1 MKKKI
6 IAKISEGL
14 GNQLFMYA
22 NSYSLSKTYNFDYYI
37 DISSGY
43 YQSKHIQKFVLDRFQ
58 ISAHKASNKYTFEN
72 FYKNLYKKILIFFDI
87 FYKNKKFF
95 FEIKQTNKFT
105 HYSPLNLTNAHEFFF
120 LDGNFESEKYF
131 SDYREDLLKEFVIK
145 NSEQFLDNKYLDII
159 KTSNVVSICVR
170 QNRFS
175 ERIENKFSSISFNKS
190 YLFVEKTIDYINKA
204 VKYFDKKVNNPKYL
218 IWSNNFD
225 NLEKYFDSKKFTF
238 VINDNDKI
246 LTDFYLLT
254 QCKYFIVGPST
265 FHWWGAWLSNFDD
278 KICVRPKDL
287 SPSNNKNFWPEKW
300 ISI

>member
-22 NSYSLSKTYNFDYYI
+22 NSYSLSKTYNLDYYI
-37 DISSGY
+37 DNLSGY
-43 YQSKHIQKFVLDRFQ
+43 YQSKHIQKFQLDRFQ
-58 ISAHKASNKYTFEN
+58 LSAQKASNEYIFDN

-95 FEIKQTNKFT
+95 FETKQTNKLT
-105 HYSPLNLTNAHEFFF
+105 HYSPLDLTNTHDFFF

-131 SDYREDLLKEFVIK
+131 LDYRDDLLKEFVIK
-145 NSEQFLDNKYLDII
+145 NSENFLENKYLDII
-159 KTSNVVSICVR
+159 KKSNVVSICVR

-175 ERIENKFSSISFNKS
+175 ERIGNKFSSIALNKS
-190 YLFVEKTIDYINKA
+190 FLFVEKTIDYINKA
-204 VKYFDKKVNNPKYL
+204 VKYFDKNVNNPKYL

-225 NLEKYFDSKKFTF
+225 NLEKYFDTKKFTF
-238 VINDNDKI
+238 VINNNDKV

-287 SPSNNKNFWPEKW
+287 NPSNNKNFWPDKW
-300 ISI
+300 LII

>member
-1 MKKKI
+1 MQKKI
-6 IAKISEGL
+6 ITKISEGL

-22 NSYSLSKTYNFDYYI
+22 NSYSLSKKYNFDYYI
-37 DISSGY
+37 DSLSGY
-43 YQSKHIQKFVLDRFQ
+43 YQSKHIQKFLLDRFH
-58 ISAHKASNKYTFEN
+58 ISAQKASNKYIFDN

-95 FEIKQTNKFT
+95 FEIKKTNKLT
-105 HYSPLNLTNAHEFFF
+105 HYSPLDLTNTHDFFF

-131 SDYREDLLKEFVIK
+131 LDFRDDLLKEFVIK
-145 NSEQFLDNKYLDII
+145 NSEHFLENEYLDII
-159 KTSNVVSICVR
+159 KKSNVVSICVR

-175 ERIENKFSSISFNKS
+175 ERIGNKFSSIGLNKS
-190 YLFVEKTIDYINKA
+190 FLFVEKTIDYINKA

-218 IWSNNFD
+218 IWSNNFY
-225 NLEKYFDSKKFTF
+225 NLEKYFDTKKFTF
-238 VINDNDKI
+238 VINNNDKV

-287 SPSNNKNFWPEKW
+287 NPSNNKNFWPDKW
-300 ISI
+300 LII

>member
-6 IAKISEGL
+6 ITKISEGL

-22 NSYSLSKTYNFDYYI
+22 NSYSLSRVNNFNHYI
-37 DISSGY
+37 DTLSGY
-43 YQSKHIQKFVLDRFQ
+43 YQSKHIQKFVLDRFN
-58 ISAHKASNKYTFEN
+58 ISANKASDKYIFEN
-72 FYKNLYKKILIFFDI
+72 FYKNSLKKILIFFDI
-87 FYKNKKFF
+87 FNKNKKFF
-95 FEIKQTNKFT
+95 FEKKITNKFSC
-105 HYSPLNLTNAHEFFF
+105 YSPLDLTNAHDFFF

-131 SDYREDLLKEFVIK
+131 SDYRDDLLKEFKIK
-145 NSEQFLDNKYLDII
+145 NSEQFMNNKFLKII
-159 KTSNVVSICVR
+159 KTNNVVSICVR

-175 ERIENKFSSISFNKS
+175 ERIGNKFSSINLNKS
-190 YLFVEKTIDYINKA
+190 FLFVEKTIDYINKA

-225 NLEKYFDSKKFTF
+225 NLEKYFDTKKFTF
-238 VINDNDKI
+238 VINNNDKV

-287 SPSNNKNFWPEKW
+287 NPSNNKNFWPDKW
-300 ISI
+300 LII